1 MSLIALG
8 DVAQALL
15 DTLIAAAADEGIDL
29 PERRFVT
36 AGAAGGEAWDGEQV
50 TVGLQQL
57 VPANASKLG
66 VVTGQGT
73 QTSRGALP
81 MTAAALRIEIVRCH
95 PTMGDDGSPPLAED
109 EQAAG
114 VAALRDAALLHELR
128 NRAIA
133 DAALTGGEPGDILP
147 GPITPAGPEGG
158 LAGMSLL
165 LTVTALA
172 TETT

>member
-1 MSLIALG
+1 MSLLALV
-8 DVAQALL
+8 DVAQRLL
-15 DTLIAAAADEGIDL
+15 DTLVAAAADEGIEL

-57 VPANASKLG
+57 IPANASKQGVILG
-66 VVTGQGT
+66 QATQVT
-73 QTSRGALP
+73 RGALP

-95 PTMGDDGSPPLAED
+95 PTMKDDGRPPAAED

-114 VAALRDAALLHELR
+114 ETALRDAALLHELR

-133 DAALTGGEPGDILP
+133 DAALTGGESGDLLP
-147 GPITPAGPEGG
+147 GPVTPAGPEGA
-158 LAGMSLL
+158 LAGMAMV

-172 TETT
+172 VET